1 MGYDHLSRLHQSN
14 HSLCLLESFSDNG
27 RDSSGERVSKNVTFL
42 RDVVCQ
48 SKLLQYVLGRNAR
61 ENGATTLLQAIQLL
75 FAHWSLEFSLDCP
88 THGFM
93 TSRKVVYSHRKTW
106 LMFEGRM
113 LSVNIELLLHIA
125 NFFKYHLTNEYEATL
140 FNHFQELPEDQKP
153 RAWNGPL
160 ETGVRQIG
168 TSWKGS
174 YGKWLHQIMPETM
187 AEAPYLH
194 CYLAHQHTFTIRVLF
209 ENCDRR
215 ILAATSS
222 SIHSTTKMG
231 FKRWNSTSIRPDVV
245 PGPGITNAIC
255 TRCLPDV

>member
-14 HSLCLLESFSDNG
+14 HSLCPLESFTDNG
-27 RDSSGERVSKNVTFL
+27 RDSFGERVSKNIAFL

-48 SKLLQYVLGRNAR
+48 TKILQYVLGRNAR
-61 ENGATTLLQAIQLL
+61 ENGATPLLQAIQLL
-75 FAHWSLEFSLDCP
+75 FAHWSLELSLDCP
-88 THGFM
+88 TYGFA
-93 TSRKVVYSHRKTW
+93 TSQKVVYSHRKIW

-113 LSVNIELLLHIA
+113 LSVNIELLLHIS
-125 NFFKYHLTNEYEATL
+125 NFFKYHLTSQYEATL
-140 FNHFQELPEDQKP
+140 LYHFQELPKDQKP
-153 RAWNGPL
+153 RAWTGLL

-174 YGKWLHQIMPETM
+174 YGKWLQQITPETM

-209 ENCDRR
+209 GKSDRR
-215 ILAATSS
+215 SLAAAST

-231 FKRWNSTSIRPDVV
+231 FKRWNSASIRPGVV
-245 PGPGITNAIC
+245 PGLGITNAIC
-255 TRCLPDV
+255 TRCLPNI